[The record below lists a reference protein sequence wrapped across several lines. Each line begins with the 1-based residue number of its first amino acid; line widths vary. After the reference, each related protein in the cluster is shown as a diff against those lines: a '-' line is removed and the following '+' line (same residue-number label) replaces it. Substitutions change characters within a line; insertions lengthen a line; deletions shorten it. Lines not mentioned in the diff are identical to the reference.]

1 MFARIDKATCLGE
14 HQLSLEFSDGLIRKV
29 EIHRGLGGVFG
40 GLDDEELFS
49 QVSVDPTTGTLVWP
63 GGLDLDQM
71 FSMALRNPRLE
82 VFSRSSPKVVSKL
95 SNRSHEVLSLASRR

>member
-1 MFARIDKATCLGE
+1 MTMFVRINRVKCLGE
-14 HQLSLEFSDGLIRKV
+14 HQLSLEFSDGVIREI

-63 GGLDLDQM
+63 GGLDLDPDVLYGVEESATGS
-71 FSMALRNPRLE
+71 FFTLLSESRLQ
-82 VFSRSSPKVVSKL
+82 KQQ
-95 SNRSHEVLSLASRR
+95 

>member
-1 MFARIDKATCLGE
+1 MTMFARIDKATCLGE

-63 GGLDLDQM
+63 GGLDLDPDVLYGVEESATGR
-71 FSMALRNPRLE
+71 FFTLLSE
-82 VFSRSSPKVVSKL
+82 SRF
-95 SNRSHEVLSLASRR
+95 ETQ

>member
-1 MFARIDKATCLGE
+1 MTMFARIDKATCLGE

-63 GGLDLDQM
+63 GGLDLDPDVLYGVEESATGS
-71 FSMALRNPRLE
+71 FLTLLSE
-82 VFSRSSPKVVSKL
+82 SRF
-95 SNRSHEVLSLASRR
+95 ETQQ